1 MARQMDTGVMQV
13 GNGDESPLPC
23 HDSKCPMES
32 RVASLEQLLASQ
44 SALISSLSSQLAT
57 QNIENVALKSKV
69 ETLTEEVE
77 SLNQQQDRQLS
88 SEGEKL
94 LFDFDNI
101 HKKDVYMMVIELNKR
116 KGIKSSNEELIRWL
130 AKHTNLGSESSINNQ
145 FYDYKRNL

>member
-13 GNGDESPLPC
+13 GNGEDLPLLC

-57 QNIENVALKSKV
+57 QNMENVALKSKV
-69 ETLTEEVE
+69 EILTEKVE

-94 LFDFDNI
+94 LFEFDNN
-101 HKKDVYMMVIELNKR
+101 HKKDVYMMVIELHKR

-145 FYDYKRNL
+145 FYDYKRSI